1 VHTNALAGTYISDNV
16 DELMGWQVLA
26 MFVGSLLE
34 KQMVVICPNLGVLS
48 AVVLAIKPMIQPYEW
63 QCLLLPILPNK
74 MLDFLDAPVPFI
86 VGVQHKTAEVRSKS
100 SNLIRVNVYKDKV
113 CFAI

>member
-1 VHTNALAGTYISDNV
+1 
-16 DELMGWQVLA
+16 
-26 MFVGSLLE
+26 
-34 KQMVVICPNLGVLS
+34 
-48 AVVLAIKPMIQPYEW
+48 
-63 QCLLLPILPNK
+63 
-74 MLDFLDAPVPFI
+74 

>member
-1 VHTNALAGTYISDNV
+1 MLISLYNV
-16 DELMGWQVLA
+16 CHIWKV
-26 MFVGSLLE
+26 VSLTLNW
-34 KQMVVICPNLGVLS
+34 KFQ
-48 AVVLAIKPMIQPYEW
+48 
-63 QCLLLPILPNK
+63 
-74 MLDFLDAPVPFI
+74 